1 MGWLMDFDRVSNIYD
16 REIVPI
22 WGYPFSRLL
31 LKHLPDVLQ
40 GTVMEVGCSTGY
52 LSIEL
57 AQRLQGNARIV
68 ALSPSM
74 EMVEQAFQKGEDV
87 IREGKVY
94 FQHHNLK
101 SFRFADG
108 VFELIYSNLGL
119 HYLEDPEAMLV
130 NSVRLLKPG
139 GRAFFTLPIRG
150 SFEELLSHIATCTEN
165 LQEMELTRQVLMHQ
179 VRFPAP
185 EEFLY
190 LLRKAGYDDVALHLQ
205 PFDMIFPDGH
215 SLLTSAFF
223 RHHFLLE
230 WRAHLTQLPFDTLLS
245 ELADLLDVY
254 RQGQEIKLS
263 VRAGCFECTKATASL
278 Y

>member
-1 MGWLMDFDRVSNIYD
+1 MDFDRVSSIYD

-31 LKHLPDVLQ
+31 LKYVPATLN
-40 GTVMEVGCSTGY
+40 GTVMEIGCSTGY
-52 LSIEL
+52 VSLEL
-57 AQRLQGNARIV
+57 AKRLQGKGRIV
-68 ALSPSM
+68 ALSSSM
-74 EMVEQAFQKGEDV
+74 DMTEIAFRKGEDV
-87 IREGKVY
+87 VREGKVF

-108 VFELIYSNLGL
+108 VFDLICSNLGL
-119 HYLEDPEAMLV
+119 HYLDELETTLLE
-130 NSVRLLKPG
+130 SVRLLKPG
-139 GRAFFTLPIRG
+139 GRAFFTLPMRG

-165 LQEMELTRQVLMHQ
+165 LGEMELTRQVLMHQ

-190 LLRKAGYDDVALHLQ
+190 VLRRAGYDHVSLHLQ
-205 PFDMIFPDGH
+205 PFQMIFPDGL
-215 SLLTSAFF
+215 SLLSSPFF

-230 WRAHLTQLPFDTLLS
+230 WRSFLQNMSFDTLLS
-245 ELADLLDVY
+245 ELGDLLDVY
-254 RQGQEIKLS
+254 RQGQEIKLW
-263 VRAGCFECTKATASL
+263 VRAGCFECTKAPPSL